1 MTPPVF
7 AHGALRLYLLALLED
22 GPRHGYELIKAL
34 SDRFGGTYSPSPG
47 TVYPRLAKLQD
58 EGLVE
63 AEPAGRRS
71 IYRITEAGLRELD
84 ARRDELADVEQDI
97 SASVRRLADSLRD
110 ELRASMRGLRADLA
124 ATAETARQAARSV
137 RVEARTTAKAP
148 AQGAP
153 PPSSARPGGP
163 LTEAL
168 RDGFAEPSPERFSR
182 ESHGRLVEAEMLVQ
196 AFRDDLRVELR
207 SHAAREAVTEVTLET
222 LRTVLDQARIAVRNS
237 LRG

>member
-47 TVYPRLAKLQD
+47 TVYPRLAKLEE

-63 AEPAGRRS
+63 AESAGRRS

-124 ATAETARQAARSV
+124 ATAEGARQAARSV
-137 RVEARTTAKAP
+137 RVEARTTPKP
-148 AQGAP
+148 PPQGASP
-153 PPSSARPGGP
+153 SSSARPGEQRP
-163 LTEAL
+163 EA
-168 RDGFAEPSPERFSR
+168 RAFAEPSPGRFSR
-182 ESHGRLVEAEMLVQ
+182 ESQGRLVEAEMLVQ
-196 AFRDDLRVELR
+196 SFRDDVRVELR
-207 SHAAREAVTEVTLET
+207 SHAARDAVTEVTLET